1 MVSLL
6 GFVVAVPPTNRAR
19 AKLPALVDGRARF
32 VEPRGNSPKLR
43 ASSSNGKSERGQG
56 ARMRVQ
62 RPGGTRSPANP
73 AGRTHNLRTGA
84 EPAEQ
89 ETRKMFVRSTF
100 LALAAL
106 AATAAAPAIAQSSDS
121 VAVGYGDLNLS
132 SPAGRE
138 ALERR
143 VGAAARQVC
152 GEYQPLEL
160 KMIALS
166 RACRARALAAGQAQ
180 FGQSLAAG
188 GAQSAN
194 LNVSR
199 AAY

>member
-1 MVSLL
+1 
-6 GFVVAVPPTNRAR
+6 
-19 AKLPALVDGRARF
+19 
-32 VEPRGNSPKLR
+32 
-43 ASSSNGKSERGQG
+43 
-56 ARMRVQ
+56 
-62 RPGGTRSPANP
+62 
-73 AGRTHNLRTGA
+73 LRTGA

-106 AATAAAPAIAQSSDS
+106 AATASAAPAIAQSSDS

-138 ALERR
+138 AFERR